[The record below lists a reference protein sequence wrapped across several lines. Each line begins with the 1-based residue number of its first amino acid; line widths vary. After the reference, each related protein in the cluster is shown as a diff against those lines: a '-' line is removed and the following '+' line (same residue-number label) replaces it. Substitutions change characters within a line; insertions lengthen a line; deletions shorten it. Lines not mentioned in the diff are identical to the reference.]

1 MAFFQELLA
10 RFDQALDWPT
20 DPFIDDDQTVETWAE
35 PTRGGLPAGVARN
48 PAA

>member
-10 RFDQALDWPT
+10 RFDQALDWPA
-20 DPFIDDDQTVETWAE
+20 DPFIDDDQTVETWADPDPLE
-35 PTRGGLPAGVARN
+35 LPAIARR

>member
-10 RFDQALDWPT
+10 RFDQALDWPA
-20 DPFIDDDQTVETWAE
+20 DPFIDDDQTVQTWAE
-35 PTRGGLPAGVARN
+35 PARGELPAVVARH